1 MRLTEFL
8 DRTGLSVGESVYEN
22 FKDKNHTFGVWE
34 KTFKGRIWRGCQ
46 FCLNPEL
53 IENYESAKKDNFK
66 GWACH
71 HRLET
76 HTSDGEKRLVDLT
89 REELKAFD
97 MYYNRPP
104 QELIYLKNGEHASL
118 HNKGKYIGEINP
130 NYGKH
135 LTEEQKIKISNSMK
149 GHKSNSRTLTHARRV
164 KKWGLRTPLYTS
176 EFFAKLD
183 PNISYADFK
192 RGVSKSFYTW
202 KKFQKYLEKN

>member
-22 FKDKNHTFGVWE
+22 FRDKNHSFEVWK
-34 KTFKGRIWRGCQ
+34 KTFKGRICKGCQ
-46 FCLNPEL
+46 YCLSPEL

-76 HTSDGEKRLVDLT
+76 HTSDGERRLVDLSK
-89 REELKAFD
+89 EELKALD

-104 QELIYLKNGEHASL
+104 QELIYLKKEEHASL
-118 HNKGKYIGEINP
+118 HNKGKCIGELNP
-130 NYGKH
+130 NYGKSIS
-135 LTEEQKIKISNSMK
+135 EEQKIKISNSMK
-149 GHKSNSRTLTHARRV
+149 GHKGNGQTLTQVRRV
-164 KKWGLRTPLYTS
+164 KKWGYHTPLYTS

-192 RGVSKSFYTW
+192 KVVSKSFCIW